1 MEIQK
6 KNRILFS
13 MIVLLGIFFPTSILH
28 NVISPLNV
36 VYNTIFI
43 LCAFF
48 IIVINKKIVLSDAI
62 LASIIS
68 IIVFSSTLG
77 TIFFNR
83 ENVDM
88 ISWGIL
94 SQYLVIIAYALMNER
109 IFEDPFFSK
118 LFKVVSYIII
128 IVGLISMLRIAF
140 FTNIFTSFYSFS
152 YKDLVSN
159 MIGRLKP
166 VTFFGSHSIAGFI
179 YFMFLEVW
187 LKRLFVSKD
196 KRNIIPVVFFGF
208 FLIMLQSSTS
218 YFLLGLLLVST
229 LFKIFQ
235 LFGKKHLK
243 RIIIIGTVSILLF
256 GGVTLKFLL
265 PMLLSKTNGILSRFT
280 TGLFSDNI
288 LYLKEHP
295 FLGSGFLSVNHLYYT
310 DFGYMVTYLRGGVF
324 LIISI
329 AVLIF
334 KKMKPVSLFIVL
346 GFILFEVGYPVSLY
360 FRLYPVLLLISL
372 ENNNIVKNQGV

>member
-109 IFEDPFFSK
+109 IFEDPFFLK
-118 LFKVVSYIII
+118 II
-128 IVGLISMLRIAF
+128 
-140 FTNIFTSFYSFS
+140 
-152 YKDLVSN
+152 
-159 MIGRLKP
+159 
-166 VTFFGSHSIAGFI
+166 
-179 YFMFLEVW
+179 
-187 LKRLFVSKD
+187 
-196 KRNIIPVVFFGF
+196 
-208 FLIMLQSSTS
+208 
-218 YFLLGLLLVST
+218 
-229 LFKIFQ
+229 
-235 LFGKKHLK
+235 
-243 RIIIIGTVSILLF
+243 
-256 GGVTLKFLL
+256 
-265 PMLLSKTNGILSRFT
+265 
-280 TGLFSDNI
+280 
-288 LYLKEHP
+288 
-295 FLGSGFLSVNHLYYT
+295 
-310 DFGYMVTYLRGGVF
+310 
-324 LIISI
+324 
-329 AVLIF
+329 
-334 KKMKPVSLFIVL
+334 
-346 GFILFEVGYPVSLY
+346 
-360 FRLYPVLLLISL
+360 
-372 ENNNIVKNQGV
+372 